1 MVAILDNHNC
11 ESIGMKVCKL
21 EDMYSTQRSDIVTCI
36 SNIILSV
43 GQHRVE
49 SELMYKKSDIYKDD

>member
-1 MVAILDNHNC
+1 
-11 ESIGMKVCKL
+11 MKVCKL

>member
-11 ESIGMKVCKL
+11 ESIGMKVHTGGNI
-21 EDMYSTQRSDIVTCI
+21 TQHGFDIVTCV
-36 SNIILSV
+36 SSIILIV

-49 SELMYKKSDIYKDD
+49 SVRINVQEK